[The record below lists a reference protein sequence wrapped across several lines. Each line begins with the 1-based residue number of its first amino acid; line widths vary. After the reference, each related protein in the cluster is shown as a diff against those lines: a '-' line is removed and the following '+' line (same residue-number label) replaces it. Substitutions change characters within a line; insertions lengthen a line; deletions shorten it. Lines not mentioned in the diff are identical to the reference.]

1 MDLFFRKEGQGPALF
16 ILHGL
21 FGMLDN
27 WQSIARTLQE
37 HHTVYL
43 VDQRNHGRS
52 PHSEVFTYEAM
63 SNDLLELMNRE
74 ELPAATILGH
84 SMGGKTA
91 MQFSINHPHRIHK
104 LIVADISPRKYS
116 NHDQHLALIDAMLE
130 VGVEEARSRSEV
142 REQLSQKIRPDHV
155 RQFLLKNLYWKE
167 KGKLGWRLNLM
178 VLKQHMDEVFQAIEA
193 PKPIDIPALF
203 LKGEKSGYIR
213 TADEHMIRNM
223 FPQARISTIKNGTH
237 WLHADNPGDFT
248 REVIDFLK
256 A

>member
-1 MDLFFRKEGQGPALF
+1 MELFFRKEGQGPALI

-27 WQSIARTLQE
+27 WRSIARSLQE

-74 ELPAATILGH
+74 ELPVASILGH

-91 MQFSINHPHRIHK
+91 MQFCIDHPQRVDK

-116 NHDQHLALIDAMLE
+116 NHEQHMALIQAMLD
-130 VGVEEARSRSEV
+130 VNVEQAASRSQV
-142 REQLSQKIRPDHV
+142 REQLTQSIRPDHV

-167 KGKLGWRLNLM
+167 KGTLGWRLNLP
-178 VLKQHMDEVFQAIEA
+178 VLKQNLDEAFQAIQA
-193 PKPIDIPALF
+193 PEPIACPALF

-213 TADEHMIRNM
+213 TADEHMIRHL
-223 FPQARISTIKNGTH
+223 FPQARIRTIQNGSH

-248 REVIDFLK
+248 REVLDFLK

>member
-1 MDLFFRKEGQGPALF
+1 MELFFRKEGQGPPLI

-37 HHTVYL
+37 HFTVYL

-52 PHSEVFTYEAM
+52 PHSNTFTYEAM
-63 SNDLLELMNRE
+63 SSDLLELINRE
-74 ELPAATILGH
+74 ELPKASILGH

-91 MQFSINHPHRIHK
+91 MEFSITHPHRIDK

-116 NHDQHLALIDAMLE
+116 NHEQHLALIEAMLTLN
-130 VGVEEARSRSEV
+130 VEQAESRSQV
-142 REQLSQKIRPDHV
+142 REQMAQKIRPDHV

-167 KGKLGWRLNLM
+167 KGRLGWRLNLP
-178 VLKQHMDEVFQAIEA
+178 VLKQHLDEVFRAVRTSQ
-193 PKPIDIPALF
+193 PIPIPALF
-203 LKGEKSGYIR
+203 LKGEKSLYIR
-213 TADEHMIRNM
+213 TADEHMIREM
-223 FPQARISTIKNGTH
+223 YPQALIRTIKNGTH
-237 WLHADNPGDFT
+237 WLHADNPDDFVG
-248 REVIDFLK
+248 EVLAFLK